1 MKKHILGSLALIGA
15 FITAPASAT
24 VSVGDA
30 VTCGGINLTC
40 STDDA
45 VVGSGSEFGIEFD
58 VYGTTLNAD
67 FSAGLLTISFNNN
80 PNLPLGAALEGTHS
94 LSFSNRTDPFT
105 YAELGDL
112 TGIVNFDAEF
122 NEFAFDPNNISF
134 DDGFVVINLSN
145 TYFAPDSSLQV
156 RFDRGTTP
164 PTDAVPEPATWAM
177 MILGFGLVGA
187 AIRRRKTAMIQ
198 PLYA

>member
-30 VTCGGINLTC
+30 VTCGGVNLEC
-40 STDDA
+40 STDNA
-45 VVGSGSEFGIEFD
+45 VVSGGSEFGIGFD
-58 VYGTTLNAD
+58 IYGTTLNAD
-67 FSAGLLTISFNNN
+67 FSAGLLTISFSNNLS
-80 PNLPLGAALEGTHS
+80 LPDGAAMEGTRS
-94 LSFSNRTDPFT
+94 LVFTNKTDPFT
-105 YAELGDL
+105 YAELGDVNKV
-112 TGIVNFDAEF
+112 VNFDADF

-134 DDGFVVINLSN
+134 DGGFVTINLSN

-164 PTDAVPEPATWAM
+164 PTDAVPEPGTWAM

-187 AIRRRKTAMIQ
+187 AIRRRKTATIQ
-198 PLYA
+198 PLFA